1 MKKIMEGIKEK
12 GISIILFIVYMTV
25 GVLPLNLYAEG
36 ESGERIKINNSILLA
51 SKVIGKEGGIIEG
64 DGVRFEVPKG
74 ALEKEVEIKIS
85 RLIRVE
91 EGEVKNVTAGL
102 GGYRFE
108 PSGIKVKNE
117 CLIKMAYD
125 ERIEEE
131 YAQEIYTYYY
141 NKKKKAWEALKRKGV
156 DVEKK
161 VIESYTNHF
170 TDMIIGTLSLPES
183 PGPVNINLNSIK
195 EVMAAGAVG
204 GLDG

>member
-1 MKKIMEGIKEK
+1 MEGIKEK

-102 GGYRFE
+102 GGDRFLA
-108 PSGIKVKNE
+108 SGEKF
-117 CLIKMAYD
+117 
-125 ERIEEE
+125 
-131 YAQEIYTYYY
+131 
-141 NKKKKAWEALKRKGV
+141 KKKWV
-156 DVEKK
+156 KK
-161 VIESYTNHF
+161 N
-170 TDMIIGTLSLPES
+170 G
-183 PGPVNINLNSIK
+183 K
-195 EVMAAGAVG
+195 
-204 GLDG
+204 